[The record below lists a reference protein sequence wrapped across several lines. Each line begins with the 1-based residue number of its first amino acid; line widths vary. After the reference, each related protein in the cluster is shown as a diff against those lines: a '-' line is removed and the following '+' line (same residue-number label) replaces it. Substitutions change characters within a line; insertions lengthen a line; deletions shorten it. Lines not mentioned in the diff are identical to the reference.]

1 MEQEAEENPE
11 NPRRERGAEGA
22 RLARLEPPNLSGKR
36 KDHRP
41 EQGALPG
48 AVHCEPSGGSSPA
61 VFFILHHAIHV
72 ISVVRYAR
80 RTRKR
85 GLNGENMQ
93 FLSEA
98 VVSEVLNLLFIP

>member
-41 EQGALPG
+41 VQGTLPC
-48 AVHCEPSGGSSPA
+48 AVHCGPSGGSSPA
-61 VFFILHHAIHV
+61 VFCCKF
-72 ISVVRYAR
+72 
-80 RTRKR
+80 
-85 GLNGENMQ
+85 
-93 FLSEA
+93 
-98 VVSEVLNLLFIP
+98 